1 MSIRTKFSRFGIAL
15 LACASAFALPVASFA
30 ADGHGGGGHGGG
42 GGFHG
47 GGSHA
52 GGGGH
57 VGPAFHGSPGN
68 HAAYVHGPGGHYY
81 GGHYAGRPYYGGRP
95 YWGYGRGYG
104 YRGWYGGLALGAF
117 VATLPLYYNTYW
129 WGGVPYYYY
138 DDTYYRYDRDVGQYE
153 VVAPPPEAATATQDA
168 PSTSNSSSSLDLYAY
183 PKNGQTEEQQKSD
196 RYECHRW
203 AAGQTG
209 FDPTEGTTNQ
219 AGSKAGDYRRAETAC
234 LNARGYSV
242 Q

>member
-1 MSIRTKFSRFGIAL
+1 MSTRTKFGRLGITL
-15 LACASAFALPVASFA
+15 MACATALAGTLAMPAVSF
-30 ADGHGGGGHGGG
+30 ADGHGGGGSHGGG
-42 GGFHG
+42 GG
-47 GGSHA
+47 HA
-52 GGGGH
+52 GG
-57 VGPAFHGSPGN
+57 AFHGSPPV
-68 HAAYVHGPGGHYY
+68 HAGYVHGGGHYY
-81 GGHYAGRPYYGGRP
+81 GGHYAGRGYYGGRP
-95 YWGYGRGYG
+95 YWGYGRGYYG

-117 VATLPLYYNTYW
+117 VATLPLYYSTYW

-138 DDTYYRYDRDVGQYE
+138 DNTYYRYDRDVAQYE
-153 VVAPPPEAATATQDA
+153 VVAPPPEAATSTQTPA
-168 PSTSNSSSSLDLYAY
+168 NSSSSLDLYAY
-183 PKNGQTEEQQKSD
+183 PKNGQTEEQQKND